1 MLFYMAD
8 PNSTTGLI
16 FHENLGPGGPFFSW
30 NIGPLERIF
39 QDQNSPDRTTW
50 LLFSDTSCMANCPVV
65 YQDIFELAG

>member
-16 FHENLGPGGPFFSW
+16 FHEKVGLGGPFFSW

-39 QDQNSPDRTTW
+39 QDQSSPDRTTRLYFSVTPPAW
-50 LLFSDTSCMANCPVV
+50 LIVR
-65 YQDIFELAG
+65 